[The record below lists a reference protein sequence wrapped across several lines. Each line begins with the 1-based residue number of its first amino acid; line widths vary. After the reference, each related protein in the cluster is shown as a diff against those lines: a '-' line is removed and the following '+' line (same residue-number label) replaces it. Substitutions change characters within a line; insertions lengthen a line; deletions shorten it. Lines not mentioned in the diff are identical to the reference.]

1 MNITGKFCTLAF
13 FVVLCLCSGC
23 FLVEDLNPDPP
34 CINNLSVTNPF
45 DVDSAWFSVIC
56 DDSVLLSNKDG
67 ILIGFNDTMYY
78 HNEGSNYV
86 FSYDVETDDP
96 IWHGKEEIQCR
107 LDMDVFCNSEKY
119 PFIEY
124 EWSFHQRNRQLLRF
138 SHLVDGVGKKI
149 SKKNDVCGSGRYAV
163 DIWTPRDRHCADDL

>member
-1 MNITGKFCTLAF
+1 MLRINTDTVVHAVLA
-13 FVVLCLCSGC
+13 CRRAS
-23 FLVEDLNPDPP
+23 
-34 CINNLSVTNPF
+34 
-45 DVDSAWFSVIC
+45 
-56 DDSVLLSNKDG
+56 
-67 ILIGFNDTMYY
+67 
-78 HNEGSNYV
+78 
-86 FSYDVETDDP
+86 ET
-96 IWHGKEEIQCR
+96 EIQCR

>member
-86 FSYDVETDDP
+86 FSYDVETDD
-96 IWHGKEEIQCR
+96 
-107 LDMDVFCNSEKY
+107 
-119 PFIEY
+119 
-124 EWSFHQRNRQLLRF
+124 EWSFHQRNRQLLWF